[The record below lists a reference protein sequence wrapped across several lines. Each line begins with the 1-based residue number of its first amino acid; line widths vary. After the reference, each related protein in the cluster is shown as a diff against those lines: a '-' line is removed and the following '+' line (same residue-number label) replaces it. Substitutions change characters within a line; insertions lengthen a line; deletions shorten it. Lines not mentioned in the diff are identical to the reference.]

1 MLAEAGWQSEHRN
14 RYILHT
20 ERPSAHFAV
29 EMYVVVLM
37 MAFAMFVAQFVVHHS
52 ASVLKGMDNVVLEE

>member
-29 EMYVVVLM
+29 EMYVVVVM
-37 MAFAMFVAQFVVHHS
+37 VAFALFVAQFIVHHS
-52 ASVLKGMDNVVLEE
+52 ASVFKGVYHVVLEE

>member
-1 MLAEAGWQSEHRN
+1 MLAEARGQREHRN

-29 EMYVVVLM
+29 EVYVVVVM
-37 MAFAMFVAQFVVHHS
+37 MAFALFVAQFVVHHS
-52 ASVLKGMDNVVLEE
+52 ASVFEGVNHVVL